1 MGEFGI
7 GQPVRRK
14 EDVRLLTGNG
24 QFTDDIDL
32 DGQAYAAFFRSPHA
46 NARILSIDTAVACA
60 MDGVLAVYTG
70 QDLIDAGVG
79 QLVNDAN
86 YKDRSGRPMSKP
98 SRRVLPVEQT
108 RFVGEC
114 LAMVVAETPA
124 QARDA
129 ADSIEIDFEP
139 LPAIASTADALKSDA
154 PLVWPEFGSNL
165 IVHWEYGDLA
175 DVEAKLAAAHKR
187 VSVDLVNNRLA
198 VSPMEPRVAAAEF
211 DVASES
217 LTVFTPSQGGRR
229 LQMMLSRALLKM
241 EPENVRVISRDTGGG
256 FGIRSKMYP
265 ETVMVA
271 FAARALCR
279 PVKWRGDR
287 SETFVSD
294 YHGRD
299 QINHAEMGLDAQGR
313 ATVLKVDTL
322 LNVGA
327 YLSENGVRLPMEGGG
342 RIIPCMYDI
351 PDFYF
356 SVKPMFTNTICTDTY
371 RGAGR
376 PEANFI
382 MERLMDAAAEACG
395 LSREEIRRRNFIT
408 EAKMPYKMHLGFV
421 LDSGDFSGT
430 MEMALEASDWKGFE
444 ARRQAAAAR
453 GMLRG
458 IGLATF
464 IEGAGSRPVEGMRIR
479 FEDNGEVTLFAGT
492 YAHGQGHET
501 VYSQLVNEFLGVDF
515 DRVKLV
521 NGDTATS
528 PETSNGTFGSRS
540 SMVGGMGIKRASE
553 AVIAKGRKI
562 AAHLLQTDA
571 ERVVFEAGVFRAQAS
586 SITLDEVAAAA
597 RDPKRL
603 PEGMAPGIDESVV
616 FENDVENFPNG
627 AHVCELEIDPETGIL
642 EIINYVA
649 VDDCGVVLN
658 PFIVHGQV
666 YGGVMQGVGQALTE
680 NVVYDGSGQLLTAS
694 YMDYGMPRAAHMP
707 HIEAL
712 FNEVPARTNELGV
725 KGAGEAGA
733 CGAPPAIL
741 SAVGDAL
748 SGYGIKHIDM
758 PLTPERVWRAI
769 QEARVGKA
777 A

>member
-24 QFTDDIDL
+24 QFTDDITL
-32 DGQAYAAFFRSPHA
+32 DGQVFAAFLRSPHA
-46 NARILSIDTAVACA
+46 NARIQAIDTTAVRS
-60 MDGVLAVYTG
+60 MDGVIAVYTG
-70 QDLIDAGVG
+70 QDLVDAGVG
-79 QLVNDAN
+79 LLINDAN
-86 YKDRSGRPMSKP
+86 YKDRAGKAMNKP
-98 SRRVLPVEQT
+98 SRQAMPVGQT

-129 ADSIEIDFEP
+129 ADAIEIDFEP
-139 LPAIASTADALKSDA
+139 LPAIASTAHALEPGA
-154 PLVWPEFGSNL
+154 PLVWPEFGTNL
-165 IVHWEYGDLA
+165 VVHWEYGDQA
-175 DVEAKLAAAHKR
+175 AVEAKLARSHRR
-187 VSVDLVNNRLA
+187 VSVDLVNNRLVA
-198 VSPMEPRVAAAEF
+198 SPMEPRVAAAEF
-211 DVASES
+211 DAASGS
-217 LTVFTPSQGGRR
+217 LTVYTPSQGGRR

-241 EPENVRVISRDTGGG
+241 APEKVRVISRDTGGG

-271 FAARALCR
+271 FAARALGR
-279 PVKWRGDR
+279 AVKWRGDR

-299 QINHAEMGLDAQGR
+299 QINRAEMGLDENGR
-313 ATVLKVDTL
+313 VTALKVDTL

-342 RIIPCMYDI
+342 RIIPCMYDVA
-351 PDFYF
+351 DFYF
-356 SVKPMFTNTICTDTY
+356 SVKPMFTNMICTDTY

-376 PEANFI
+376 PEANYI
-382 MERLMDAAAEACG
+382 MERLMDAGAEACG

-408 EAKMPYKMHLGFV
+408 EDKMPYQMHLGFV
-421 LDSGDFSGT
+421 LDSGDFGGT
-430 MEMALEASDWKGFE
+430 MDMALEAADWKGFE
-444 ARRQAAAAR
+444 TRRKEAEAR
-453 GMLRG
+453 GKLRG
-458 IGLATF
+458 IGLASF

-479 FEDNGEVTLFAGT
+479 FEDNGDVTLFAGT

-515 DRVKLV
+515 DKVKLV

-540 SMVGGMGIKRASE
+540 SMVGGMGIKRAAE
-553 AVIAKGRKI
+553 AVIAQGRKI

-571 ERVVFEAGVFRAQAS
+571 ERVVFEGGNFRAQAS
-586 SITLDEVAAAA
+586 SISLAEVAAAA
-597 RDPKRL
+597 RDPRKL

-627 AHVCELEIDPETGIL
+627 AHVCELEIDPETGVL
-642 EIINYVA
+642 EILNYVA

-680 NVVYDGSGQLLTAS
+680 NVVYDASGQLLTAS
-694 YMDYGMPRAAHMP
+694 FMDYGMPRAAHMP

-712 FNEVPARTNELGV
+712 FNVVPAKTNELGV

-733 CGAPPAIL
+733 CGAPPAIA

-748 SGYGIKHIDM
+748 SRYGISHIDM

-769 QEARVGKA
+769 QEARVGNA

>member
-14 EDVRLLTGNG
+14 EDVRLLTGG
-24 QFTDDIDL
+24 GEFTDDINL
-32 DGQAYAAFFRSPHA
+32 EAQVYAAFVRSPHA
-46 NARILSIDTAVACA
+46 NAKISAIDTLAARS
-60 MDGVLAVYTG
+60 MDGVIAVYTG
-70 QDLIDAGVG
+70 QDLVDAGVG
-79 QLVNDAN
+79 LLINDAN
-86 YKDRSGRPMSKP
+86 YTNRNGKPMHKP
-98 SRRVLPVEQT
+98 TRQVMPVAQT
-108 RFVGEC
+108 RFVGEV

-129 ADSIEIDFEP
+129 AEAVEIDYDV
-139 LPAIASTADALKSDA
+139 LPAIASTAHALDEGA
-154 PLVWPEFGSNL
+154 PLVWPEHGENL
-165 IVHWEYGDLA
+165 VVHWEYGDKD
-175 DVEAKLAAAHKR
+175 DVEAKLAAAHTR
-187 VSVDLVNNRLA
+187 VRVDLVNNRLI
-198 VSPMEPRVAAAEF
+198 VSPMEPRSASAEYDAA
-211 DVASES
+211 SGS
-217 LTVFTPSQGGRR
+217 LTVYTPSQGGRR
-229 LQMMLSRALLKM
+229 LQMMLARGLLKM
-241 EPENVRVISRDTGGG
+241 APEKVRIISRDTGGG

-271 FAARALCR
+271 FAARALGR

-299 QINHAEMGLDAQGR
+299 QINVAEMGLDASGR
-313 ATVLKVDTL
+313 ASVLKVETL

-382 MERLMDAAAEACG
+382 MERLMDAGAKALG
-395 LSREEIRRRNFIT
+395 MSREDIRRRNFIT
-408 EAKMPYKMHLGFV
+408 EAQMPYKTHLGFT
-421 LDSGDFSGT
+421 LDSGDFDGT
-430 MEMALEASDWKGFE
+430 MQMALDAADWTGFE
-444 ARRQAAAAR
+444 ARRAESASR
-453 GMLRG
+453 GKLRG
-458 IGLATF
+458 VGLATF
-464 IEGAGSRPVEGMRIR
+464 IEGAGSRPVEGMRMR
-479 FEDNGEVTLFAGT
+479 FEENGDVTLFAGT
-492 YAHGQGHET
+492 YSHGQGHET
-501 VYSQLVNEFLGVDF
+501 VYAQLVNEFLGVDF
-515 DRVKLV
+515 DKVHLID
-521 NGDTATS
+521 GDTATS

-540 SMVGGMGIKRASE
+540 SMVGGMGVKRASE

-562 AAHLLQTDA
+562 AAHLLQTEA
-571 ERVVFEAGVFRAQAS
+571 ERVVFENGVFRAQS
-586 SITLDEVAAAA
+586 SSVTLAEVATAS
-597 RDPKRL
+597 RDASKM
-603 PEGMAPGIDESVV
+603 PEGMALGLDESVV

-642 EIINYVA
+642 EILNYVA
-649 VDDCGVVLN
+649 VDDCGVILN

-680 NVVYDGSGQLLTAS
+680 NVVYDASGQLLSAS

-707 HIEAL
+707 MMEAL
-712 FNEVPARTNELGV
+712 FNVVPAKTNELGV

-748 SGYGIKHIDM
+748 SHIGVSHIDM
-758 PLTPERVWRAI
+758 PLTPEKVWRAI
-769 QEARVGKA
+769 QEASAVKA

>member
-14 EDVRLLTGNG
+14 EDVRLLTGGG
-24 QFTDDIDL
+24 QFTDDIDIE
-32 DGQAYAAFFRSPHA
+32 GQAYAAFVRSPHA
-46 NARILSIDTAVACA
+46 NAKIVAIDTLAARS
-60 MDGVLAVYTG
+60 MEGVIAVYTG
-70 QDLIDAGVG
+70 QDLVDAGMGVM
-79 QLVNDAN
+79 VNEAN
-86 YKDRSGRPMSKP
+86 YTNRSGKPMNKP
-98 SRRVLPVEQT
+98 NRRIMPVEQT

-114 LAMVVAETPA
+114 LAMVIADTPA

-129 ADSIEIDFEP
+129 AEAVEIDYDV
-139 LPAIASTADALKSDA
+139 LPAIASTAHALDKGA
-154 PLVWPEFGSNL
+154 PLVWPEFGENL
-165 IVHWEYGDLA
+165 VVHWEYGDRD
-175 DVEAKLAAAHKR
+175 DVEAKLAACHTR
-187 VSVDLVNNRLA
+187 VKVDLVNNRLA
-198 VSPMEPRVAAAEF
+198 VSPMEPRVAAATY
-211 DVASES
+211 DAAAES
-217 LTVFTPSQGGRR
+217 LTVYTPSQGGRR
-229 LQMMLSRALLKM
+229 LQMMLARALLKM
-241 EPENVRVISRDTGGG
+241 PPDKVRIISHDTGGG

-271 FAARALCR
+271 FAARALGR

-299 QINHAEMGLDAQGR
+299 QINVAEMGLDAQGR
-313 ATVLKVDTL
+313 ASVLKVETL

-376 PEANFI
+376 PEANYI
-382 MERLMDAAAEACG
+382 MERLMDAGAQALG
-395 LSREEIRRRNFIT
+395 ISREEIRRRNFIT
-408 EAKMPYKMHLGFV
+408 EAQMPYKTHLGFV
-421 LDSGDFSGT
+421 LDSGDFDGT
-430 MEMALEASDWKGFE
+430 MQMALDAADWTGFE
-444 ARRQAAAAR
+444 ARRAESATR
-453 GMLRG
+453 GKLRG

-464 IEGAGSRPVEGMRIR
+464 IEGAGSRPIEGMRMR
-479 FEDNGEVTLFAGT
+479 FEENGEVTLFAGT
-492 YAHGQGHET
+492 YSHGQGHDT
-501 VYSQLVNEFLGVDF
+501 VYAQLVNEFLGVDF
-515 DRVKLV
+515 DKVTLID
-521 NGDTATS
+521 GDTATS

-540 SMVGGMGIKRASE
+540 SMVGGIGVKRAAE
-553 AVIAKGRKI
+553 AIVAKGRKI

-571 ERVVFEAGVFRAQAS
+571 ERVVFEGGVFRAQSS
-586 SITLDEVAAAA
+586 SITLAEVAAASHDA
-597 RDPKRL
+597 KKM
-603 PEGMAPGIDESVV
+603 PEGMALGLDETVV
-616 FENDVENFPNG
+616 YENDVENFPNG

-642 EIINYVA
+642 EILNYVA

-680 NVVYDGSGQLLTAS
+680 NVVYDADGQLLSAS

-707 HIEAL
+707 MIEAL
-712 FNEVPARTNELGV
+712 FNVVPAKTNELGV

-748 SGYGIKHIDM
+748 SRLGVSHIDM

-769 QEARVGKA
+769 QEARVVTA